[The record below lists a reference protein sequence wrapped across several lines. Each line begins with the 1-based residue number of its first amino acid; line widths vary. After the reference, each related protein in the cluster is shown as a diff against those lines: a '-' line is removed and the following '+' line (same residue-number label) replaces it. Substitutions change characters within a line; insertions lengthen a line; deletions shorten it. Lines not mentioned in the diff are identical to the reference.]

1 MKRII
6 CTLLSISMLFSNV
19 FAYNF
24 VARDWGKLLGER
36 KVMVTEAEFELYG
49 EAKPDDSVYYGA
61 RLEPKA
67 GAYIGMISE
76 TSEPFAPVGSYLTY
90 IDNMRQPDLYYP
102 ANVLISRDNVVAT
115 VGWTVD
121 NLGSVNYEYI
131 REVLNTL
138 NTYNKPMFIRFANE
152 MNVSPIGDEPS
163 TYVNIFRNVANMVHE
178 YDNFSVVWS
187 PNDLGALDRPYE
199 LYYPGD
205 EYVDWIGV
213 SMYMI
218 KYFQGKKNTQYKDS
232 VYFMTGDYGYATN
245 RIKPIMEFMEKN
257 NIRKPV
263 MISEGGVPTNN
274 KFGEDLTEWAT
285 PRFDNFLWYLVMKY
299 PQIKLIN
306 YFNNH
311 RPNENERY
319 DITGYKYAEDAFMRA
334 KNSGAYITEYNGV
347 PEFVFRKFIY
357 LDEFIEKDG
366 IINLYTYAYF
376 EKTPAMTV
384 TYRLNGEWYHAS
396 SQIPYKCALDT
407 SRLNKGENTIS
418 ISANGHEK
426 TYTFVYNPKEA
437 TQTPEVNDRIRVFAD
452 GKEVT
457 FDVPP
462 VIHDGRTLIPLR
474 ACAEALGA
482 DVEWIAETQT
492 AAIIQFAYSIFI
504 TIGEKEY
511 IIDDL
516 PYPIDVPAQI
526 IDGRTLVP
534 VRAISEGF
542 GAKVTWD
549 AETRTVYIDR

>member
-1 MKRII
+1 MKKLICII
-6 CTLLSISMLFSNV
+6 LSFALLLSSAY
-19 FAYNF
+19 AYNF
-24 VARDWGKLLGER
+24 VAPDWGKLLNER
-36 KVMVTEAEFELYG
+36 KAMVTEAEFELYG
-49 EAKPDDSVYYGA
+49 EATPDESVYYGA

-76 TSEPFAPVGSYLTY
+76 TSAPFAPVGSYLTY

-102 ANVLISRDNVVAT
+102 ANNLIAGDNVVAT
-115 VGWTVD
+115 IGWTID

-131 REVLNTL
+131 RSVLNTL

-205 EYVDWIGV
+205 EYVDWVGV

-257 NIRKPV
+257 NIKKPV

-311 RPNENERY
+311 RPQENERY
-319 DITGYKYAEDAFMRA
+319 DITGYPYAEEAFMRA
-334 KNSGAYITEYNGV
+334 KNSGAYITEYNGS
-347 PEFVFRKFIY
+347 PEFVFRKFVN
-357 LDEFIEKDG
+357 LDKFIEKDG

-376 EKTPAMTV
+376 ENTPTMTV

-396 SQIPYKCALDT
+396 SQIPYICALDT
-407 SRLNKGENTIS
+407 SRLRKGENTIS
-418 ISANGHEK
+418 ISANGLEK
-426 TYTFVYNPKEA
+426 TYNFVYNPEEA
-437 TQTPEVNDRIRVFAD
+437 SPTDNDEIKVVVN
-452 GKEVT
+452 GTKLKL
-457 FDVPP
+457 DVPP
-462 VIHDGRTLIPLR
+462 VIQNGRTMIPLR
-474 ACAEALGA
+474 ACSEALGA
-482 DVEWIAETQT
+482 DVEWMGETQT
-492 AAIIQFAYSIFI
+492 AVIVGEMYSVFI
-504 TIGEKEY
+504 TIGKKEY
-511 IIDDL
+511 EADGL
-516 PYPIDVPAQI
+516 MYPLDVPAQI

-534 VRAISEGF
+534 VRAISEAF
-542 GAKVTWD
+542 GADVKWEE
-549 AETRTVYIDR
+549 ETKTVYINN